1 MYMYMHQSNVNSNNG
16 TIENSNFSSYKFK
29 LIHKQVLTK
38 KHLTHTDEL
47 EYIYISMNTIANY
60 LVTILPKNARK
71 LDLRFVETQIFKQI
85 SIAKKALV
93 L

>member
-1 MYMYMHQSNVNSNNG
+1 MYMYIHQSNVNNNNG
-16 TIENSNFSSYKFK
+16 TIENSNFSSYKSK

-38 KHLTHTDEL
+38 KHLTPTDEL

-60 LVTILPKNARK
+60 LVTVLPKNSRK
-71 LDLRFVETQIFKQI
+71 LDLRFVETQAFKQI
-85 SIAKKALV
+85 SVAKETLV